1 MDKFIFGSY
10 THFGPAET
18 FDQAAQNRIMIDCSI
33 CDDSYW
39 CDGDT
44 CDCGCHNADLED
56 DDDFDD
62 DLDDDDEN
70 DDIESEE
77 D

>member
-1 MDKFIFGSY
+1 
-10 THFGPAET
+10 
-18 FDQAAQNRIMIDCSI
+18 MIDCSI